1 MMRAPHIVIAAA
13 AAALVETAR
22 CAAAGPAI
30 PPPLPAIPPPLP
42 AIPPP
47 GAVFNLSAWTLQL
60 PVSDGHG
67 GVVEIKE
74 PQLDTYTSEYFYTN
88 GSSANNAMTFWCP
101 EDGAHTSGSSYPR
114 SELRETADW
123 TFIGTNRLNVTIAVL
138 EEPTGGAIT
147 IGQVHVDGLSHSCS
161 IVIELE
167 WESGDIVAHLRDDQC
182 NPVSKTVGTGYAI
195 GDPVHYS
202 IGIDGLDAFASTD
215 TGSMPPYSYSWM
227 NTSVPIYFKVGDY
240 VSVWWFSGRGRLWR
254 AVWRLVRA
262 GFFLAYLPIPILHS
276 PHSAAPCR
284 SSTAPPRRQR
294 AAVSR
299 SLPSPSRTGP
309 EVTGERGGK
318 LDTHSPTFE

>member
-1 MMRAPHIVIAAA
+1 MMRPIVIAAA

-22 CAAAGPAI
+22 CAAAGPAIPPPLPAI

-240 VSVWWFSGRGRLWR
+240 VSVLVVFGEGQVVAGGVAARARRLFFGLPPHPPHPPTPPPPAGPVQLLLVDKGR
-254 AVWRLVRA
+254 
-262 GFFLAYLPIPILHS
+262 P
-276 PHSAAPCR
+276 
-284 SSTAPPRRQR
+284 
-294 AAVSR
+294 
-299 SLPSPSRTGP
+299 
-309 EVTGERGGK
+309 RGG
-318 LDTHSPTFE
+318 LCRLHHARGLR

>member
-1 MMRAPHIVIAAA
+1 VRCRPRHPPSAPRH
-13 AAALVETAR
+13 
-22 CAAAGPAI
+22 
-30 PPPLPAIPPPLP
+30 PPSAPRH
-42 AIPPP
+42 PPP

-161 IVIELE
+161 IVVELE

-182 NPVSKTVGTGYAI
+182 NPVSKMVGTGYAI

-240 VSVWWFSGRGRLWR
+240 VSVLVVFGEGQVVAGGVAAR
-254 AVWRLVRA
+254 ARRH
-262 GFFLAYLPIPILHS
+262 FFWLTSPSPSPPS

-299 SLPSPSRTGP
+299 SLPSPSCTGP
-309 EVTGERGGK
+309 EVTGERGGIGYPP
-318 LDTHSPTFE
+318 THIQE